1 MRSGQSSHSPPIRQP
16 LLPTVPNPP
25 VPHSNPISSRPPP
38 SEWDQAQHPP
48 GGMLDPGGLLRQ
60 PGSPTALPRAA
71 PSPLLPMFQRVLSLQ
86 RFLDPF
92 VTSVSVRH
100 QTCEPLFLP
109 ALSPNVM
116 CVCCYFYVHL
126 LYVLVK
132 VAFPLVRTY
141 QAIRESAVNGLKKIW
156 GWELDK
162 EIALEILEPLFPAFC
177 MLLSLPLNYLRTGLD
192 ELLYLQ
198 CFIITFDHCLYPK
211 PMLK

>member
-1 MRSGQSSHSPPIRQP
+1 MRSEQSSHSPPIRQP
-16 LLPTVPNPP
+16 VLPTVPNPP

-60 PGSPTALPRAA
+60 PGSLTAFPRAA
-71 PSPLLPMFQRVLSLQ
+71 PSPFLPMFQRVLPLQ

-126 LYVLVK
+126 LYVLVCK
-132 VAFPLVRTY
+132 GCFSTCQYLPGN
-141 QAIRESAVNGLKKIW
+141 QGICCQWLKKDMW
-156 GWELDK
+156 RWELDK

-177 MLLSLPLNYLRTGLD
+177 MLLSLPLNYL
-192 ELLYLQ
+192 Q

>member
-1 MRSGQSSHSPPIRQP
+1 MQSEQSSHSPPNRQP
-16 LLPTVPNPP
+16 LLPAVPNPP

-60 PGSPTALPRAA
+60 PGSLTALPRAA
-71 PSPLLPMFQRVLSLQ
+71 PSPLLPMFQRVLPLQ
-86 RFLDPF
+86 HFLDPF

-132 VAFPLVRTY
+132 VAFPLVSTY
-141 QAIRESAVNGLKKIW
+141 QAIRESAVNGLKKICDD
-156 GWELDK
+156 ENLIK
-162 EIALEILEPLFPAFC
+162 KLHLRF
-177 MLLSLPLNYLRTGLD
+177 LNH
-192 ELLYLQ
+192 
-198 CFIITFDHCLYPK
+198 CFRPSVCCCLCR
-211 PMLK
+211 